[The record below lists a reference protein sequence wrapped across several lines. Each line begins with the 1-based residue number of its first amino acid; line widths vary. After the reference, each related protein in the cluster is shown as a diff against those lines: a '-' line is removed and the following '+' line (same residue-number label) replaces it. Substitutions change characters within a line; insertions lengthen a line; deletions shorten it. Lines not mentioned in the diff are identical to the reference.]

1 MSTNKPATNFQEKL
15 NEFKKSQTEKAAEFL
30 RAGKSPEEVSE
41 TLGISVKDLAVLLM
55 DSGMSSKDTAE
66 TMGLSIRELSLLLS
80 KGNAAK
86 SHTTS
91 VKPNIPAEEQKKETP
106 PHVME
111 EKDHELAANCKE
123 TENIKDR
130 IVFYA
135 FLEGAKTLDKL
146 NKINLWRRYLS
157 EIDSWVQKMLPE
169 IEQAPEMDLAW
180 ATLALSM
187 ARKKVDADEK

>member
-1 MSTNKPATNFQEKL
+1 MSANKPTSIFQKKL
-15 NEFKKSQTEKAAEFL
+15 NELKKTQIEKAAELL
-30 RAGKSPEEVSE
+30 RDGKSPQDVAEK
-41 TLGISVKDLAVLLM
+41 LNISVKDLAVLLM
-55 DSGMSSKDTAE
+55 DSGMSPKETAE
-66 TMGLSIRELSLLLS
+66 MTGISTRELSLLLS

-169 IEQAPEMDLAW
+169 IEQAPEMDLTW